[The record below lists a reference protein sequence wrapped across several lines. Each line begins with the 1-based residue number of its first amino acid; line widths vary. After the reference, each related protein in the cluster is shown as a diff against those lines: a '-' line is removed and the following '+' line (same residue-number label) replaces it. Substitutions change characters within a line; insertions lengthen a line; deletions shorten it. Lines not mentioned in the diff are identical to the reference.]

1 MIYIDCD
8 DVLAESTRSYI
19 AIIKREFGIERKF
32 EELTSFDLRVS
43 FGLSQAQFDHF
54 FHLVH
59 TREEILK
66 FKPLEG
72 AVETLR
78 AWNQTGLEIAIV
90 TGRITAAYEATLE
103 WLQSLSIPY
112 DHFMVVDKYNRP
124 EMDMTIA
131 KPLSA
136 LTAMNF
142 ELAIED
148 SYAMAKYLAV
158 EQKVDV
164 ALMNRPWNIYQANLP
179 GVKRVS
185 SWEEIRPWHSLR
197 LGPKVQ

>member
-43 FGLSQAQFDHF
+43 FGLTQAQFDHF

-72 AVETLR
+72 AVETLK
-78 AWNQTGLEIAIV
+78 AWNQAGLEIAIV
-90 TGRITAAYEATLE
+90 TGRITAAYEPTLE

-124 EMDMTIA
+124 EMDMAIA

-148 SYAMAKYLAV
+148 SYAMAKYLAI
-158 EQKVDV
+158 EQRFNV
-164 ALMNRPWNIYQANLP
+164 ALMNRPWNIYQVNLP
-179 GVKRVS
+179 EVKRVS
-185 SWEEIRPWHSLR
+185 SWEEIRLWHSLR
-197 LGPKVQ
+197 LDQKVR